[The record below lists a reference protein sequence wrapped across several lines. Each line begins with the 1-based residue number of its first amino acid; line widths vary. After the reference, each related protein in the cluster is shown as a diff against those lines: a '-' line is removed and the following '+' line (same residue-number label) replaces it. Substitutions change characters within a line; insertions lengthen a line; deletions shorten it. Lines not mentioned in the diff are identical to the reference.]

1 MFRYS
6 SLLFLSHLYL
16 DPDVTRYRDPVTLI
30 NKTNEIMAYFLLFI
44 SLFIVCISIIFIL
57 ANIQKAKLLKTNVDI
72 KYSSFGKFTSRLEF
86 KKNFFESDS
95 ILVNSDTGKILI
107 GGRIFNMSEIT
118 KSESRTS
125 GGYMYKTYEDKTY
138 IKTNTGNA
146 IGRAVVGGV
155 VAGGVGAIV
164 GASTANKEIKTK
176 KVEKNMYISK
186 SYKLYLEVNNNII
199 WTLVETDSEQK
210 IMKVVSF
217 INSEIANY
225 KKASH

>member
-1 MFRYS
+1 
-6 SLLFLSHLYL
+6 
-16 DPDVTRYRDPVTLI
+16 
-30 NKTNEIMAYFLLFI
+30 MAYFLLFI